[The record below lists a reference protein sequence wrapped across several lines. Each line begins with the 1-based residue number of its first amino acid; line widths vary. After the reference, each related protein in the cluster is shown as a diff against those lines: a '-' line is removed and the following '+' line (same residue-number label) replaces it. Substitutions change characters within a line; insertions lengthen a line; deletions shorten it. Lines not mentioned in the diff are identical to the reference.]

1 MPLDNESRANAVDT
15 GPIQG
20 ELDLDIPQ
28 AQNPFLKG
36 FAVPLRNRRTGIDKG
51 SLALVDME
59 TGVVE
64 DAAEIVR
71 REVVDAEKFLKIF
84 QAQMSVFFG
93 LTAPSIKVLTA
104 AFMEASR
111 TPGMDYIHLSER
123 IAAQHAE
130 KSGQK
135 LPRAT
140 YFRGRKGLIE
150 AGIIAPSEETNRY
163 WINPAIFFNGNRVRF
178 VTELAKAPEIAE
190 PGQGFPDDLDE

>member
-1 MPLDNESRANAVDT
+1 MPLDDENREDAVDT

-20 ELDLDIPQ
+20 ELDLDTPQ
-28 AQNPFLKG
+28 AKNPFLEG
-36 FAVPLRNRRTGIDKG
+36 FSVPLRNRRTGIDQG
-51 SLALVDME
+51 SLALVNME

-64 DAAEIVR
+64 GAAEMVQR
-71 REVVDAEKFLKIF
+71 KVVDAEKFLKVF

-111 TPGMDYIHLSER
+111 TPGLDYIHLSER

-140 YFRGRKGLIE
+140 YYRGRKGLIE
-150 AGIIAPSEETNRY
+150 AGIIAPHEETNRY

-178 VTELAKAPEIAE
+178 ITELRKAPEIAE
-190 PGQGFPDDLDE
+190 PGEDFASDLDE